1 MEEADSC
8 RRAALE
14 AVADVEPPRLHEYLD
29 SILDRASMVPAVLTL
44 ESAAA
49 MRTEGRVLEG
59 ADEPPRRRVR
69 NPIRTERKPPAPI
82 ASPLASRPRGRRPT
96 HLRGAATDAFARSRR
111 TLDGDRRRSQR
122 RRPRDPRR
130 RHPVARGFWPAG
142 AHRRRRQSRPNGAV
156 VRSRPDLPRRSRV
169 RSRNQRRHRR

>member
-29 SILDRASMVPAVLTL
+29 SILDRASMVPAVPHL

-49 MRTEGRVLEG
+49 MRTEGRVEG
-59 ADEPPRRRVR
+59 ARTSRAATASP

-82 ASPLASRPRGRRPT
+82 ASPLASRPTRPASNSSTRGC
-96 HLRGAATDAFARSRR
+96 D
-111 TLDGDRRRSQR
+111 
-122 RRPRDPRR
+122 
-130 RHPVARGFWPAG
+130 
-142 AHRRRRQSRPNGAV
+142 
-156 VRSRPDLPRRSRV
+156 
-169 RSRNQRRHRR
+169 